1 MLMVAAGIGLGIA
14 GALGL
19 SRLMATTLYGVSPL
33 DPLTYSSVVGLIGVT
48 SLIACGVPAW
58 RASTTQPAGALRSD

>member
-1 MLMVAAGIGLGIA
+1 MVGAGMVFGVA
-14 GALGL
+14 GALSL
-19 SRLMATTLYGVSPL
+19 SRVMATALYGVSPA
-33 DPLTYSSVVGLIGVT
+33 DPFTYSSVVGLIAVT

>member
-1 MLMVAAGIGLGIA
+1 V
-14 GALGL
+14 
-19 SRLMATTLYGVSPL
+19 
-33 DPLTYSSVVGLIGVT
+33 DPITYLSVVGLLAAT